1 MKKTLAIFFFLAS
14 SVLDA
19 RDRGGVFLL
28 GLR

>member
-1 MKKTLAIFFFLAS
+1 MKKTLVIFFSAS

-19 RDRGGVFLL
+19 RDRGGVSLL